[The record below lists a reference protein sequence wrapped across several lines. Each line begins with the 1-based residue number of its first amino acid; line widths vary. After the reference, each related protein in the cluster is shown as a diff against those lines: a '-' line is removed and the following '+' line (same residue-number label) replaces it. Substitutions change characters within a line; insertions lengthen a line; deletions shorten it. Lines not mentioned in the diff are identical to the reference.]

1 MKLSEHFRLPGLAL
15 FTLTIATTPAL
26 GQEPTRHTVE
36 SDGHPMALWEKSP
49 KNPRG
54 TVLLLH
60 GRTWSG
66 IPDFDLQVPGENLSL
81 MDGLV
86 AEGWST
92 FALDQRGYG
101 ATPRDETGW
110 LSPDRAA
117 RDLVNI
123 LDWLWRHTGQSARPV
138 LFGWSLGSMV
148 SQLTVQRRPDLVSMV
163 VLFGYPVSPDLQ
175 RSPQEDPDEP
185 LRRINTAEN
194 AASDF
199 IVPGS
204 ISQVAIDAYV
214 EQALAADPIRVD
226 WRRSHEWYEL
236 DPQQVT
242 VPVLLIQGEHDPLA
256 RTENQAAFFT
266 RLGTA
271 DREWVTVPGGDHA
284 AFLESSRA
292 YFIDA
297 LVGFMGRPR
306 QHH

>member
-1 MKLSEHFRLPGLAL
+1 MAGPSLA
-15 FTLTIATTPAL
+15 
-26 GQEPTRHTVE
+26 QEGTHHTVQ

-49 KNPRG
+49 ENPRG
-54 TVLLLH
+54 VVLLLH

-66 IPDFDLQVPGENLSL
+66 VPDFDLQVPGEDLSL

-86 AEGWST
+86 EKGWST

-117 RDLVNI
+117 QDLINV
-123 LDWLWRHTGQSARPV
+123 LDWLWEYTGSQERPV

-148 SQLTVQRRPDLVSMV
+148 SQLTVQRRPDQVSMV
-163 VLFGYPVSPDLQ
+163 VLFGYPVSPGIQ
-175 RSPQEDPDEP
+175 ISPQEDPEAP
-185 LRRINTAEN
+185 ARAANTAEN

-204 ISQVAIDAYV
+204 ISQAAVDAYV
-214 EQALAADPIRVD
+214 EQALAADPVRTD
-226 WRRSHEWYEL
+226 WRRGHEWNEL
-236 DPQQVT
+236 DPALVT
-242 VPVLLIQGEHDPLA
+242 VPTLLLQGEHDPLA
-256 RTENQAAFFT
+256 RTENQATFFSG
-266 RLGTA
+266 LGTP

-284 AFLESSRA
+284 AFLEAPRA

-297 LVGFMGRPR
+297 LVGFMERTR
-306 QHH
+306 SHR